1 MLNEDYILGALN
13 ACEGFLSAM
22 TIIEKQ
28 TQNPKEILRRLENTL
43 TGTIEELKERLED
56 TRL

>member
-43 TGTIEELKERLED
+43 TETIEELKERLED
-56 TRL
+56 